1 MGLLVAFA
9 AGCFVGARAGGDD
22 FGDVV
27 ESLRAVRDSKEF
39 HDLVAAFRSHASQT
53 LRRLADVVEK
63 TGSDANASGGSGDD
77 LVERVRSLVG
87 RD

>member
-9 AGCFVGARAGGDD
+9 AGCLVGARAGSED

-27 ESLRAVRDSKEF
+27 GSLRAVRDSQEF
-39 HDLVAAFRSHASQT
+39 HDLVAAFRSHAGQT
-53 LRRLADVVEK
+53 LRKLADMVEK
-63 TGSDANASGGSGDD
+63 PGAEADGDQD
-77 LVERVRSLVG
+77 LIERVRSLVG

>member
-9 AGCFVGARAGGDD
+9 AGCFVGAKAGSQD
-22 FGDVV
+22 FGDVAG
-27 ESLRAVRDSKEF
+27 SLRAVRDSEEF
-39 HDLVAAFRSHASQT
+39 HDLVVAFRSHAGQT
-53 LRRLADVVEK
+53 LRRLADMVEK
-63 TGSDANASGGSGDD
+63 TGAGANRNGDSD